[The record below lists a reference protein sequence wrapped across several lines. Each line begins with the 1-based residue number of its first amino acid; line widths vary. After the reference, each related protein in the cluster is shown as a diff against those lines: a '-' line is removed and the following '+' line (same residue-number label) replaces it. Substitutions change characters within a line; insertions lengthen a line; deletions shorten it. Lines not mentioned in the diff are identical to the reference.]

1 MGFLRELNSH
11 GSTRGILARDL
22 RHMQSITTL
31 AGFERAG
38 WNDGERHSACAR
50 LFLAE
55 V

>member
-22 RHMQSITTL
+22 RHMQSFTTL

-38 WNDGERHSACAR
+38 RNDGERHSACAR

>member
-11 GSTRGILARDL
+11 GSTRGFQARDL

-31 AGFERAG
+31 AGFDGPSR
-38 WNDGERHSACAR
+38 NDGERHSACAR